1 MSRITGNRRTARR
14 STLALLC
21 VAQFIDVLSVTIVI
35 VALPAIERDVGFSE
49 GDLQLVASIYALF
62 FGGFLMVSGR
72 AADLYGRRRLFVTG
86 LLLFTAAALACGLV
100 RAPYLLVGARAVQGL
115 GAALAVP
122 AALSLLTT
130 TFAEE
135 PMRARALG
143 IWTATAAGGGAAGLV
158 LGGVITGSVGW
169 PWVFLVTAPIGALS
183 AALAVI
189 VLPPDDAGGG
199 RGNLDLAGA
208 ATVTGG
214 LVALILAATRAEHA
228 GLDAVTSSSLAVAV
242 ALLACFGVVERRA
255 RDPLLPP
262 RAYRSSA
269 LVGSATVAFALTAV
283 TSPAGVLGTLY
294 LQKVLGYSA
303 MAAGIALAPFSLAVI
318 AGSFLGSWLMGR
330 IGARRTMAAGLIA
343 IGAGMVLASRIA
355 VDGGL
360 PYLLPAVVIAG
371 CGLGCGAVPST
382 AAGTAAVD
390 RGTQGLASGLLN
402 TAAQVGTAV
411 GIAGLVTFATA
422 RTSAAAGAATPT
434 AAAVVDGYRAALLAG
449 AGVAAAALVAA
460 LALVPDRSP
469 RT

>member
-1 MSRITGNRRTARR
+1 
-14 STLALLC
+14 
-21 VAQFIDVLSVTIVI
+21 
-35 VALPAIERDVGFSE
+35 
-49 GDLQLVASIYALF
+49 
-62 FGGFLMVSGR
+62 
-72 AADLYGRRRLFVTG
+72 
-86 LLLFTAAALACGLV
+86 
-100 RAPYLLVGARAVQGL
+100 
-115 GAALAVP
+115 
-122 AALSLLTT
+122 
-130 TFAEE
+130 
-135 PMRARALG
+135 
-143 IWTATAAGGGAAGLV
+143 
-158 LGGVITGSVGW
+158 
-169 PWVFLVTAPIGALS
+169 
-183 AALAVI
+183 
-189 VLPPDDAGGG
+189 
-199 RGNLDLAGA
+199 
-208 ATVTGG
+208 
-214 LVALILAATRAEHA
+214 
-228 GLDAVTSSSLAVAV
+228 
-242 ALLACFGVVERRA
+242 
-255 RDPLLPP
+255 
-262 RAYRSSA
+262 
-269 LVGSATVAFALTAV
+269 LTAV